1 MVWSSYLLDIVAL
14 AGLVFFFYRGYK
26 RGLIGQAI
34 WLGSFI
40 VAYLAGSWLCYDLAN
55 LAGFS
60 IYSDKVTVALAFIVI
75 FLLVIMGMNQVGKW
89 LTKVI
94 NLSVIGRVNAIL
106 GGVLN
111 SLIYVVV
118 VLVFLNLT
126 MILAPKVDRFLERT
140 ITIDEVAKA
149 GKWVMDQ
156 RIIDR
161 LKTEVEK
168 IKK

>member
-40 VAYLAGSWLCYDLAN
+40 VAN

-75 FLLVIMGMNQVGKW
+75 FLLVIVGMNQVGKW